1 MFALKELIQ
10 IIRNYDSLNKENILS
25 KFRFC
30 CDFRYLMYEEFEDY
44 QRGNHNPYIEEEQT
58 TQWPKEK
65 VQRTNNNLQNM
76 HLKLKISN
84 FSFNIRFTESLHT
97 NTFYFH

>member
-1 MFALKELIQ
+1 
-10 IIRNYDSLNKENILS
+10 
-25 KFRFC
+25 
-30 CDFRYLMYEEFEDY
+30 MYEEFEDY

-58 TQWPKEK
+58 TQWPTEK

-76 HLKLKISN
+76 HLNLKISN

>member
-1 MFALKELIQ
+1 VFALKELIQ

-30 CDFRYLMYEEFEDY
+30 CDFRYLKYEEFDDTKGVI
-44 QRGNHNPYIEEEQT
+44 RIRILKKT

-65 VQRTNNNLQNM
+65 GQRTKNNLQSR
-76 HLKLKISN
+76 HIKLKISN
-84 FSFNIRFTESLHT
+84 FSFNIRFTVITCQHILLPLI
-97 NTFYFH
+97 